1 MGYRLLTLVIPDIVV
16 FDCHCSSVPGSP
28 PTSRMT
34 VARPWLVAALPRVS
48 LQVKTVRAERVSVAT
63 RLWQNSLMDIEE
75 TKARLEKAVT
85 LFVDDQKQLLELDV
99 NERALGATLAHL
111 FVREC
116 FPDHKVDAEYNRVG
130 LDGSPKRLNLPLE
143 CGGENTPVYPDIV
156 VHHRGVNEENLL
168 VVEIKKTTN
177 KQSRRCDLIKL
188 EAYRDQLHYQL
199 GAFLELPAGD
209 DVGRIDPRIHWF
221 A

>member
-1 MGYRLLTLVIPDIVV
+1 MET
-16 FDCHCSSVPGSP
+16 
-28 PTSRMT
+28 
-34 VARPWLVAALPRVS
+34 
-48 LQVKTVRAERVSVAT
+48 
-63 RLWQNSLMDIEE
+63 EE
-75 TKARLEKAVT
+75 IKSRLEKAVT
-85 LFVDDQKQLLELDV
+85 LFMDDQKQLLELDV

-111 FVREC
+111 FVREL

-130 LDGSPKRLNLPLE
+130 LDGSPKRLNLPLK

-156 VHHRGVNEENLL
+156 VHHRGDNEENIL

-188 EAYRDQLHYQL
+188 EAYREQLYYQL

-209 DVGRIDPRIHWF
+209 DVGRIDPNIHWF